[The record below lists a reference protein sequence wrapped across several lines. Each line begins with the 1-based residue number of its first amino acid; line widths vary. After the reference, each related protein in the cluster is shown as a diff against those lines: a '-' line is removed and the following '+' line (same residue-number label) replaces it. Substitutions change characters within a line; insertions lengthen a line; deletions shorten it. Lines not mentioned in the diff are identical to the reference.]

1 MNNILKLQRAGTKR
15 PLDKIDESPA
25 KKAQKTSMQQPATS
39 KHSRILKWAESI
51 DCDQDTRDTNGFTT
65 PTLPSPGTSSSADRS
80 NFHVSYSERILE
92 ENRILEE
99 GCFYLRDNLEGNGI
113 YFDSRDPTPEHI
125 TNLINQIRQDRDSPG
140 PMVDEVKQDEELRD
154 LVCEFPRKSQVEK
167 TESLFEVS
175 TPVPDAIYGYK
186 AKNAFPQL
194 TWSVAREDMIAND
207 QLLMLPFLVVEIL
220 GDDSGM
226 WGAICRCMRG
236 SASCVNMVEK
246 LNRRVKQCTNDTVHP
261 INSAAFSIAIRG
273 THARL
278 HVSWKQDE
286 DYHTEDVDTFL
297 LQVPEHYIKFYK
309 YVHKILDWGK
319 GERLEEIR
327 NSLGFLQTG
336 KESQEKALAVEKPTP
351 GSMPNPRRSRR
362 LQQIR
367 SRRLESNT
375 PAGKCRRC

>member
-1 MNNILKLQRAGTKR
+1 MARHHV
-15 PLDKIDESPA
+15 P
-25 KKAQKTSMQQPATS
+25 
-39 KHSRILKWAESI
+39 SR
-51 DCDQDTRDTNGFTT
+51 
-65 PTLPSPGTSSSADRS
+65 
-80 NFHVSYSERILE
+80 
-92 ENRILEE
+92 
-99 GCFYLRDNLEGNGI
+99 
-113 YFDSRDPTPEHI
+113 
-125 TNLINQIRQDRDSPG
+125 
-140 PMVDEVKQDEELRD
+140 
-154 LVCEFPRKSQVEK
+154 

-194 TWSVAREDMIAND
+194 TWTVAREEMIAND
-207 QLLMLPFLVVEIL
+207 QLLMLPFLVAEIL

-226 WGAICRCMRG
+226 WGAICRCMGG

-309 YVHKILDWGK
+309 YVHNILDWGK

-327 NSLGFLQTG
+327 NSLDFLQTG

-351 GSMPNPRRSRR
+351 GSMPKPR
-362 LQQIR
+362 R